1 MRRAT
6 LKHVSDRAPPTATV
20 AAAVTKP
27 RYAEGMNAPL
37 TLILVRHGQSEW
49 NEKNLFTGWVD
60 VDLTDQGREEA
71 LRAGQLIRD
80 AGLVPDI
87 LYTSLLTRA
96 IETANIALKEA
107 GFNWIPVQRNW
118 RLNERHYGAL
128 QGKNK
133 AQTREQYG
141 EEQFMTW
148 RRSYD
153 VPPPPITD
161 DDEFSQI
168 GDRRYADLGDDA
180 PRTECLKDVLERLLP
195 YWESDLVPSLRAG
208 KTVLVAAHGNSLR
221 ALVKHLD
228 GISDEEIA
236 GLNIPTGIPL
246 VYHLDPETLAPT
258 EPAAYLDPEA
268 AAAGA
273 AAVANQGAAK

>member
-1 MRRAT
+1 MANESAT
-6 LKHVSDRAPPTATV
+6 YK
-20 AAAVTKP
+20 
-27 RYAEGMNAPL
+27 
-37 TLILVRHGQSEW
+37 LILLRHGQSEW

-60 VDLTDQGREEA
+60 VPLTDKGRAEA
-71 LRAGQLIRD
+71 TRGGELIAEND
-80 AGLVPDI
+80 LLPDVVH
-87 LYTSLLTRA
+87 TSLLRRA
-96 IETANIALKEA
+96 MNTANLALDA
-107 GFNWIPVQRNW
+107 ADRLWIPVKRSW

-133 AQTREQYG
+133 AEIREEYG

-153 VPPPPITD
+153 TPPPELD
-161 DDEFSQI
+161 DSSEWSQA
-168 GDRRYADLGDDA
+168 GDPRYADVANL
-180 PRTECLKDVLERLLP
+180 PRTECLKDVLERFMP
-195 YWESDLVPSLRAG
+195 YWEEQVIPDLKAG

-246 VYHLDPETLAPT
+246 YYGLDQNLKPVTPGGR
-258 EPAAYLDPEA
+258 YLDPDA
-268 AAAGA
+268 AAESIK
-273 AAVANQGAAK
+273 AVANQGKK